1 MNTLRFVGGD
11 PMNPESWVK
20 SMKPLIQNGP
30 HGKGPWGPGHGSF
43 IHLGGDTVCIYH
55 ATDGPGDGW
64 GNRKARVQRVEW
76 TANGPSMGDGVGP
89 LGGIEAFVGGNA
101 GHGHDSH
108 EHEHEHK
115 HHGLKRFFQK
125 LKDEL

>member
-11 PMNPESWVK
+11 PLSPESWEK
-20 SMKPLIQNGP
+20 SMKPLLQNGP
-30 HGKGPWGPGHGSF
+30 HGNGPWGPGHGSF
-43 IHLGGDTVCIYH
+43 IHLGSNTVCIYH

-64 GNRKARVQRVEW
+64 GNRKARVQRLEW

-89 LGGIEAFVGGNA
+89 LGGTEAFVGGNA

-108 EHEHEHK
+108 EHEHK
-115 HHGLKRFFQK
+115 HHGFKRFFQK
-125 LKDEL
+125 LRDEL